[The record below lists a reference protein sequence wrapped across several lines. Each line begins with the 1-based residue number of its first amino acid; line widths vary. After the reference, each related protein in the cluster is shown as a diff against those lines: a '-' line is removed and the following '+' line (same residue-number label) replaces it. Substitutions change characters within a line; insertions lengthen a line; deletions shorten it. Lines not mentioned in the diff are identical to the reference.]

1 MSLPMGE
8 SFKTGSRQ
16 TTNNH
21 SPKLLGVG
29 GAPAVSGVVCCALAT
44 GSDGFALGDESF
56 AIFES
61 SLFGFSILALVF
73 FFLELRGALA
83 SLVLFALLAF
93 LPSIRIV

>member
-1 MSLPMGE
+1 MGE

-29 GAPAVSGVVCCALAT
+29 GAPAVSGVVCGALAT

-61 SLFGFSILALVF
+61 SLRFLNSGFGVLF
-73 FFLELRGALA
+73 FGITFRGALA